1 MRTVIG
7 SMPRNFLRLVV
18 PVLAFSVFL
27 ATSSLTASAKQP
39 YSGIVMDAKTGKVL
53 YSYRGDSRAYPAS
66 LTKMM
71 TLYMLFEALEQG
83 RVSKLSRIQFSK
95 HAASMVPSKLGI
107 GTGGSISVEQA
118 IYALVTKSANDAA
131 AAVAETLAGTEWEFA
146 QQMTNKARAL
156 GMKNT
161 TFRNASGLPDSNQ
174 VTTAKDMAIL
184 GVALREHY
192 PQYFDYFSTRIFKF
206 GKYRYGNH
214 NRLLG
219 KVRGM
224 DGIKT
229 GYTRASGFNLV
240 SSVETGGRSI
250 VAVVMGGRTGASRNA
265 QMVKIIKENISKASR
280 GADLMV
286 VQKPSGQ
293 SLYASLFKNKGN
305 APLPSRRP
313 TIDTTKPAVTANA
326 YVAESTSTAN
336 VSAPTPPTDLVKTS
350 SIKRSSDAQAQTASS
365 VTSDPAG
372 WQIQIGAMPSRA
384 SALDRLAIARKKAP
398 KLLQAVS
405 DYTETVESNGAI
417 LHRARFAGFSS
428 KTAAWDAC
436 AVLKKKDF
444 ACLALR
450 N

>member
-1 MRTVIG
+1 
-7 SMPRNFLRLVV
+7 MPRNFLRLVV

-107 GTGGSISVEQA
+107 GAGGSISVEQA

-184 GVALREHY
+184 GIALREHY

-286 VQKPSGQ
+286 VQKPGGQ

-350 SIKRSSDAQAQTASS
+350 SIKRSSDAQTASS